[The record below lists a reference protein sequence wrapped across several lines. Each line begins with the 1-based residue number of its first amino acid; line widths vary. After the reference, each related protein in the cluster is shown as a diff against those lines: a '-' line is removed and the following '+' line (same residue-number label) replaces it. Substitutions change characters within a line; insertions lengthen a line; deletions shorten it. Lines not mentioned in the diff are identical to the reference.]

1 MTGSVPGS
9 GPGSDPGSDADR
21 DESEAQRAARRR
33 RRLAAL
39 GDISAERSADDSD
52 DGWSERGG
60 AGTSDRD
67 DELRRDVPPHHG

>member
-1 MTGSVPGS
+1 MTGADPGS
-9 GPGSDPGSDADR
+9 GSGPDEGR

-39 GDISAERSADDSD
+39 GDTSAERTADDSD
-52 DGWSERGG
+52 DGWSERDG